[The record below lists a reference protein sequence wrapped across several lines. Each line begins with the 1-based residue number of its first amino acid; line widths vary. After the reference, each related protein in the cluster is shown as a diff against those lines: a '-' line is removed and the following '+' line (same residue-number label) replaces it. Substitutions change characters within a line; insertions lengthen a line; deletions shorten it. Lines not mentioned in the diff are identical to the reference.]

1 MDELLQLKRTAD
13 VTAYL
18 GSLPKGL
25 RRAYLQIMQTINSQ
39 EGSAPIIAARAFRW
53 IMSAWRPLNPEE
65 LVVAVCQTTQHFSD
79 PDRDVD
85 IDFVLGCC
93 RNLVV
98 VAPTSA
104 SAQGADGSICR
115 FSHLSVQ
122 EYLEDYAWDNK
133 PDMSLPGV
141 VCLQFLM
148 SPETAVHAGRF
159 KQYADHW
166 YHHFL
171 DCDVND
177 ASSDTSSF
185 GTHDPRP
192 RLLGDFLGDIVN
204 SSIHYRQWI
213 AELLPSWKAWDH
225 ITRQHLQPPHLAA
238 HGAVAL
244 RLQATIN
251 GWLLKHMLDPI
262 LRSTDGGSLL
272 RTAVMSGN
280 IGLSKSLIRR
290 GADAGEVGPSGETPL
305 IEALLGDHTTL
316 VRFLIS
322 ECKVDVNSG
331 RDYAGRRPLGV
342 AVGQNKPE
350 LVRLLLEAGAD
361 PDEHESTVPGLH
373 AALRH
378 EETRSKVLVHLLLDH
393 GADPDLG
400 PGTKWQTPL
409 AAAVWAEQ
417 ATVATMLV
425 QHGANVHAGRPLY
438 RYFRHPNL
446 FELHRVAGDMRG
458 PEKTSPGKKIASL
471 LIGAGALDY
480 ISDLEMTPKERMD
493 EDVDFGNFFIRFDT
507 HWHSVWS
514 KREKDD
520 LSD

>member
-53 IMSAWRPLNPEE
+53 IMSAWRPLAPEE

-98 VAPTSA
+98 VASSSA
-104 SAQGADGSICR
+104 NAQGADGSICR

-133 PDMSLPGV
+133 PDVSLPGV

-148 SPETAVHAGRF
+148 RPEPAVHASHF

-177 ASSDTSSF
+177 TAETSSF

-192 RLLGDFLGDIVN
+192 RLLGEFLGDIAN
-204 SSIHYRQWI
+204 SSIHYQKWI
-213 AELLPSWKAWDH
+213 AELSPSWKAWDH
-225 ITRQHLQPPHLAA
+225 ITRQHLQPPQLAA

-244 RLQATIN
+244 RLQATID
-251 GWLLKHMLDPI
+251 GWLLNHMLDSI
-262 LRSTDGGSLL
+262 LYFPEGGSLL
-272 RTAVMSGN
+272 RTAVVSGN
-280 IGLSKSLIRR
+280 IGLSESLIRR

-305 IEALLGDHTTL
+305 IEALLGEHTTL
-316 VRFLIS
+316 VSFLIS
-322 ECKVDVNSG
+322 ECNVDINSG
-331 RDYAGRRPLGV
+331 RDYAGRQPLGV

-361 PDEHESTVPGLH
+361 PDEHESTVPALH

-378 EETRSKVLVHLLLDH
+378 EETRSKVLVRLLLDH

-425 QHGANVHAGRPLY
+425 EHGANVHAGRPLY

-446 FELHRVAGDMRG
+446 FELHRVDGDMSG
-458 PEKTSPGKKIASL
+458 PKEASSGKKIASL
-471 LIGAGALDY
+471 LVGAGALEY
-480 ISDLEMTPKERMD
+480 IRGLAPEERMD
-493 EDVDFGNFFIRFDT
+493 EDVDFGNFVTWFAARCRGKEFR
-507 HWHSVWS
+507 
-514 KREKDD
+514 REEDD
-520 LSD
+520 LPD